1 MRNKYVQGFTLIE
14 MTIVMAF
21 LSILLIAILTLTIT
35 AGKMYVKGITNKSI
49 NQSGRE
55 IQDIVR
61 RDFSTTNLAM
71 VSSVI
76 ETGSGNV
83 TGRIC
88 LGAVSY
94 LWNTAGILNDTTSN
108 GSTYRIKSGAN
119 PIRFVRVVDTNA
131 SMCVKGGTG
140 KYPTDIPSSLAAT
153 ELLGGDGR
161 DFALYSMDIVPA
173 ASNGSAALYQIRY
186 TVGTNEEGTTDAS
199 AGYVQCKTNDSVTA
213 DFNYCSVSDFDMIV
227 RVQGGT
233 R

>member
-1 MRNKYVQGFTLIE
+1 MRNKRLQGFTIIE

-35 AGKMYVKGITNKSI
+35 AGKMYIKGLTNKTI

-61 RDFSTTNLAM
+61 RDFSASNISM
-71 VSSVI
+71 IGSVI

-108 GSTYRIKSGAN
+108 GLTYRIKSGGN
-119 PIRFVRVVDTNA
+119 PIRFVRVTDTNA

-140 KYPTDIPSSLAAT
+140 KYPTDIPSNLATT

-161 DFALYSMDIVPA
+161 DFALYDMSIVPA
-173 ASNGSAALYQIRY
+173 ASNGSAALYQIKY
-186 TVGTNEEGTTDAS
+186 TVGTNEQGTTDAS
-199 AGYVQCKTNDSVTA
+199 SGYVECKTNDSVTA
-213 DFNYCSVSDFDMIV
+213 DFNYCAVSDFDMIV

-233 R
+233 K